1 MQILITFIIISIICL
16 ILTYYFNLFISKS
29 VYTRSEL
36 SNILPQLGS
45 MINTIY
51 YRYSIIYLAGFY
63 LLSGLMGILLLSL
76 FENWI
81 INSAL
86 IPVILFYSA
95 PKLAV
100 YFEQTRVTI
109 SENYKDIAEALYSKY
124 YNYILSGF
132 SAGYASK
139 LIENC
144 FTNSFISF
152 TWFIINFLIIIA
164 IAVLAL
170 RNDIFE

>member
-1 MQILITFIIISIICL
+1 MQILITFIIFSIFCL
-16 ILTYYFNLFISKS
+16 IFTYYFNLFVSKS

-51 YRYSIIYLAGFY
+51 YKYSIFYLAGFY
-63 LLSGLMGILLLSL
+63 VISGLIGISLLSL

-86 IPVILFYSA
+86 IPLILFYSA
-95 PKLAV
+95 PRLAV

-109 SENYKDIAEALYSKY
+109 SENYKDIAEALYTKY
-124 YNYILSGF
+124 YNYILTGF

-144 FTNSFISF
+144 FNNNFISF
-152 TWFIINFLIIIA
+152 IWFIINFIIIT
-164 IAVLAL
+164 IIMILAL

>member
-1 MQILITFIIISIICL
+1 MQILIIFIIFSIICL
-16 ILTYYFNLFISKS
+16 VLTYYFNLFISQS

-36 SNILPQLGS
+36 SNVLPQLGNMLS
-45 MINTIY
+45 TIY
-51 YRYSIIYLAGFY
+51 YKYSIMYLAGSYFI
-63 LLSGLMGILLLSL
+63 SAFIGILLLSI
-76 FENWI
+76 FENLV

-86 IPVILFYSA
+86 IPVILYYSA
-95 PKLAV
+95 PRLAV

-139 LIENC
+139 LIDNC
-144 FTNSFISF
+144 FNTGIISF
-152 TWFIINFLIIIA
+152 YWFIINFVIITI
-164 IAVLAL
+164 IVVFSL

>member
-1 MQILITFIIISIICL
+1 MQILITFIIFTIICL
-16 ILTYYFNLFISKS
+16 ILTYYFNLFITQS

-36 SNILPQLGS
+36 SNILPQLGN
-45 MINTIY
+45 MINTVY
-51 YRYSIIYLAGFY
+51 YRYSFLYLSGFY
-63 LLSGLMGILLLSL
+63 LLSCFAGILILSI

-86 IPVILFYSA
+86 FPFILFTSA
-95 PKLAV
+95 PRLAV

-124 YNYILSGF
+124 YNYIVSGF

-139 LIENC
+139 LIDNWINTEY
-144 FTNSFISF
+144 ISF
-152 TWFIINFLIIIA
+152 YWFIINFIIITV
-164 IAVLAL
+164 ITVLSF

>member
-1 MQILITFIIISIICL
+1 MQILITFIIFSIICL

-29 VYTRSEL
+29 VYTRSEI
-36 SNILPQLGS
+36 SNILPHLGS
-45 MINTIY
+45 MVNTIY
-51 YRYSIIYLAGFY
+51 SKYSIFYLAGFY
-63 LLSGLMGILLLSL
+63 LISGFIGIFILTL

-86 IPVILFYSA
+86 LPFILFYTA
-95 PKLAV
+95 PRLAV

-109 SENYKDIAEALYSKY
+109 SENYKDIAEALYTKY

-144 FTNSFISF
+144 FSNGFISF
-152 TWFIINFLIIIA
+152 TWFIINFIIVTA
-164 IAVLAL
+164 IVILAL

>member
-1 MQILITFIIISIICL
+1 MQILITFIIFSIICL

-51 YRYSIIYLAGFY
+51 YRYSIVYLAGFY
-63 LLSGLMGILLLSL
+63 LISGLTGIFILSF

-86 IPVILFYSA
+86 IPFILFYSA

-124 YNYILSGF
+124 YNYIVSGF

-144 FTNSFISF
+144 FINGYISF
-152 TWFIINFLIIIA
+152 VWFILNFIIIS
-164 IAVLAL
+164 IIVILAL